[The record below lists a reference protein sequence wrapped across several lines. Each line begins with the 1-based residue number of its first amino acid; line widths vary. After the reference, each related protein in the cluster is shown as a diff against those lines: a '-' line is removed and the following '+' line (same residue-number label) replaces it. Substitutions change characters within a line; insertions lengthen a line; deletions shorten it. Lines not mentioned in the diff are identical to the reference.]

1 MKIKNKEIKITIRNV
16 LLSIFSFYLVFP
28 IREFVNNL
36 FKITENL
43 GGQFLVGIIGIL
55 IICYLF
61 NIE

>member
-16 LLSIFSFYLVFP
+16 LLSICSFYLVFP
-28 IREFVNNL
+28 LREFINNS

-43 GGQFLVGIIGIL
+43 GGQFILGIVGIL
-55 IICYLF
+55 IVAYIF

>member
-1 MKIKNKEIKITIRNV
+1 MKIKNKEIKNTIRNV

-28 IREFVNNL
+28 LRDFINNL

-43 GGQFLVGIIGIL
+43 GGQFILGIVGIL
-55 IICYLF
+55 IIAYIF

>member
-36 FKITENL
+36 FKITENF
-43 GGQFLVGIIGIL
+43 GGQFIVGIVGIL
-55 IICYLF
+55 IVAYIF

>member
-1 MKIKNKEIKITIRNV
+1 MKIKNKEIKITVKSV

-28 IREFVNNL
+28 LREFINNL

-43 GGQFLVGIIGIL
+43 GGQFILGIVGIL
-55 IICYLF
+55 IVAYIF

>member
-28 IREFVNNL
+28 LREVINNL

-43 GGQFLVGIIGIL
+43 GGQFAIGIIGIL
-55 IICYLF
+55 IVAYIF